1 MFLVGWWWG
10 VDGGDGGRGGRDE
23 LLPAGDAGLGG
34 LGGLGGLVV
43 VGFGGGKGR
52 ENLRLSAGV
61 EGNGQGNFFSS
72 GGDRMIEAYSLIDSD
87 FFCCRFGVFC
97 VYFVDFV

>member
-10 VDGGDGGRGGRDE
+10 VDGGDGGRGGRGGRDE
-23 LLPAGDAGLGG
+23 LLPAGDAG

-61 EGNGQGNFFSS
+61 EGNGQGNFF
-72 GGDRMIEAYSLIDSD
+72 
-87 FFCCRFGVFC
+87 
-97 VYFVDFV
+97 FVGW